1 MSRLNEALE
10 KHNNLNP
17 LLWNDD
23 NTLKPEVYDKLVE
36 IYEEFIRFID
46 IPLNIVDVEV
56 VGSNASYNYN
66 DNSDIDLHIIV
77 NSEVNYMDKEI
88 LRLFYNSKK
97 GSFNDDYDL
106 TLNGVPVE
114 LYIEDVSDGNATN
127 GRFSILKNE
136 WVKFPEPI
144 TYEIPDITDTLNE
157 YIETATNLIAS
168 DNGQAILDFIND
180 LYMMRK
186 LGLAEDGEASVGN
199 LVFKELRNMNI
210 LSDLKDRY
218 YELKSDELSL

>member
-1 MSRLNEALE
+1 MNILNESLE

-23 NTLKPEVYDKLVE
+23 NTLKSEVYDKLVE

-77 NSEVNYMDKEI
+77 NSEMNYMDKEM
-88 LRLFYNSKK
+88 LRVFYNSKK

-157 YIETATNLIAS
+157 YIETATNLIA
-168 DNGQAILDFIND
+168 DDDGQAILDFIND

>member
-1 MSRLNEALE
+1 MA
-10 KHNNLNP
+10 
-17 LLWNDD
+17 
-23 NTLKPEVYDKLVE
+23 
-36 IYEEFIRFID
+36 
-46 IPLNIVDVEV
+46 
-56 VGSNASYNYN
+56 
-66 DNSDIDLHIIV
+66 
-77 NSEVNYMDKEI
+77 
-88 LRLFYNSKK
+88 
-97 GSFNDDYDL
+97 
-106 TLNGVPVE
+106 
-114 LYIEDVSDGNATN
+114 
-127 GRFSILKNE
+127 
-136 WVKFPEPI
+136 
-144 TYEIPDITDTLNE
+144 DTLNE

>member
-1 MSRLNEALE
+1 MNILNEALE

-17 LLWNDD
+17 LIWNDD
-23 NTLKPEVYDKLVE
+23 NTLKSEVYDKLVE

-157 YIETATNLIAS
+157 YIETATNLIA
-168 DNGQAILDFIND
+168 DGDGQAILDFIND

-199 LVFKELRNMNI
+199 LVFKELRSMNI